1 MAMEEGREE
10 GAEGG
15 TSLSC
20 VIVPVPA
27 VTSSAWAAA
36 TTNGLLCHL
45 SDHGQSVSFQQHV
58 PNIEVSDL
66 TLTGTHSSI
75 ELHKTVRGNV
85 RESFDHQRN

>member
-1 MAMEEGREE
+1 MGRCSKGYNMAMEEGREE

-45 SDHGQSVSFQQHV
+45 SDHGQSVSFQQV
-58 PNIEVSDL
+58 
-66 TLTGTHSSI
+66 
-75 ELHKTVRGNV
+75 GNV
-85 RESFDHQRN
+85 SGRAPL

>member
-1 MAMEEGREE
+1 MGRYNKGYNMAMEEGREE

-20 VIVPVPA
+20 VPVPA

-45 SDHGQSVSFQQHV
+45 SDHGQPVPFQQV
-58 PNIEVSDL
+58 
-66 TLTGTHSSI
+66 
-75 ELHKTVRGNV
+75 GNV
-85 RESFDHQRN
+85 SGRAPL